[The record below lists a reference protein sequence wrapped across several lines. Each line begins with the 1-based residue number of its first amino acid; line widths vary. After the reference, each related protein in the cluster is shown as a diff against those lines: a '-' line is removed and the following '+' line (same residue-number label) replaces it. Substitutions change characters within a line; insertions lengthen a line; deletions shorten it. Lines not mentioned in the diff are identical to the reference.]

1 VDESSWPLF
10 LTQAEWLRML
20 DGSLKRP
27 FFARHA
33 DGSMVYQQSVGG
45 MGQEALM
52 LDCIPGSLDED
63 WLLMVAV
70 VINSILIVLPIL
82 IVY

>member
-1 VDESSWPLF
+1 
-10 LTQAEWLRML
+10 
-20 DGSLKRP
+20 
-27 FFARHA
+27 
-33 DGSMVYQQSVGG
+33 MVYQQSVGG

-63 WLLMVAV
+63 WLLMVPV
-70 VINSILIVLPIL
+70 VNSILIVLPIL